1 MSKII
6 AITGGIGSGK
16 SIVSKIFRTMGFKVY
31 DCDIEARRITEESNE
46 LMLLLKKEFGDS
58 IYDSNV
64 LNRKALAQIVF
75 KDRSRLEM
83 LNSIIHPLVRQDI
96 LNWINTNSNEEA
108 LFIETAILEES
119 NLKDLFNCVLFV
131 SAPEKLRI
139 DRVMKRNNTTKEEV
153 KSRIIHQKNIVPD
166 NAIHIFNDENHA
178 LMPQINEFI
187 TNYL

>member
-1 MSKII
+1 MSEII

-16 SIVSKIFRTMGFKVY
+16 SIVSRIFRAMGFKVY
-31 DCDIEARRITEESNE
+31 DCDFEARRITEESKD
-46 LMLLLKKEFGDS
+46 LRLSLKKEFGDS
-58 IYDSNV
+58 IFDNDV

-75 KDRSRLEM
+75 NDRSKLTT

-96 LNWINTNSNEEA
+96 LNWINSNSCEKA

-131 SAPEKLRI
+131 TAPEELRVE
-139 DRVMKRNNTTKEEV
+139 RVMKRNNTTREEV
-153 KSRIIHQKNIVPD
+153 KSRIIHQKNIEPD
-166 NAIHIFNDENHA
+166 CAVRIINDENHA

-187 TNYL
+187 INYL